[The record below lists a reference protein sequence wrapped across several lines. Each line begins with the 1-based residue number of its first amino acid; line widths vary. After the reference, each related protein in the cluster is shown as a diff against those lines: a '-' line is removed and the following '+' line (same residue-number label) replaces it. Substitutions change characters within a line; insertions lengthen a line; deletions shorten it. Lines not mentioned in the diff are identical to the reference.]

1 MEIRIHGDVS
11 DIERMAINAALNIH
25 DKSKKGFRINH
36 RVKIKNTIYN
46 VEIENCPNSL
56 RVIMR
61 NKKQRL

>member
-36 RVKIKNTIYN
+36 RVKIKNTIPSN
-46 VEIENCPNSL
+46 KTAVKANCQLYPL
-56 RVIMR
+56 PITIV
-61 NKKQRL
+61 